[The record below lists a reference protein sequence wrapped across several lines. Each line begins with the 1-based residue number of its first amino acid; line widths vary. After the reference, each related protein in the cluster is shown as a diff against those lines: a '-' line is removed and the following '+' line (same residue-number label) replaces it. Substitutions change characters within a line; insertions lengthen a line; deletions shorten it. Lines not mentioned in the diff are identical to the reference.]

1 MGLSFNAR
9 SNTNMTIVTKI
20 HESVPKNFF
29 GIGPTPWTIDD
40 IIYSTDMESAQHRR
54 KPTM

>member
-1 MGLSFNAR
+1 MV
-9 SNTNMTIVTKI
+9 IVTKI

-29 GIGPTPWTIDD
+29 GIGPAPWTIDD
-40 IIYSTDMESAQHRR
+40 IIYSTDMESVQHRR

>member
-1 MGLSFNAR
+1 
-9 SNTNMTIVTKI
+9 MTIVTKI

-40 IIYSTDMESAQHRR
+40 DIIYSTDMESAQHRR

>member
-1 MGLSFNAR
+1 MV
-9 SNTNMTIVTKI
+9 IVTKI

-40 IIYSTDMESAQHRR
+40 IIYSTADMEPVQHRR